1 MKKVVDSGLLGWP
14 LKFTVS
20 KHTGFD
26 WKFYWVGKTD
36 LTPQPVPLELDYE
49 SWLGPAPYK
58 PYNVHRTHQT
68 FRGYWDYDGGA
79 LGDMGQHYLDPIQ
92 YMLGKDNESPVYI
105 EVDAPLQDKDA
116 VGIFNRITYT
126 YAGVKKSG
134 LMWTAGLREM
144 KQKVEAITGA
154 KYNACLLNLYHEGE
168 EGMGWH
174 KDNEAEIVQ
183 GSSIAS
189 LSFGAARKFAFKHAK
204 TNERL
209 DIELANGSL
218 LDMKG
223 EVQQHWYH
231 ALPKTKKVKNRRIN
245 LTFRLMHG
253 HSL

>member
-1 MKKVVDSGLLGWP
+1 MSLLFP
-14 LKFTVS
+14 PDNL
-20 KHTGFD
+20 
-26 WKFYWVGKTD
+26 
-36 LTPQPVPLELDYE
+36 LP
-49 SWLGPAPYK
+49 
-58 PYNVHRTHQT
+58 
-68 FRGYWDYDGGA
+68 YDGIAIYHGVVFDEA
-79 LGDMGQHYLDPIQ
+79 EAASIANSLFEEMPWKPDEVM
-92 YMLGKDNESPVYI
+92 MFGKKIITKRKVAWFS
-105 EVDAPLQDKDA
+105 DA
-116 VGIFNRITYT
+116 GINYT

-231 ALPKTKKVKNRRIN
+231 SLPKTKRVKNRRIN
-245 LTFRLMHG
+245 LTFRLMHD
-253 HSL
+253 

>member
-1 MKKVVDSGLLGWP
+1 MSLLFP
-14 LKFTVS
+14 PDNL
-20 KHTGFD
+20 
-26 WKFYWVGKTD
+26 
-36 LTPQPVPLELDYE
+36 LP
-49 SWLGPAPYK
+49 
-58 PYNVHRTHQT
+58 
-68 FRGYWDYDGGA
+68 YDGIAIYHGVVFDEA
-79 LGDMGQHYLDPIQ
+79 EAVSIANSLFEEMPWKPDEVM
-92 YMLGKDNESPVYI
+92 MFGKKIITKRKVAWFAD
-105 EVDAPLQDKDA
+105 D
-116 VGIFNRITYT
+116 GITYT

-134 LMWTAGLREM
+134 LMWTAGLCEM

-174 KDNEAEIVQ
+174 QDNEAEIVQ

-223 EVQQHWYH
+223 EIQQHWYH

-245 LTFRLMHG
+245 LTFRLMHD
-253 HSL
+253 HSF